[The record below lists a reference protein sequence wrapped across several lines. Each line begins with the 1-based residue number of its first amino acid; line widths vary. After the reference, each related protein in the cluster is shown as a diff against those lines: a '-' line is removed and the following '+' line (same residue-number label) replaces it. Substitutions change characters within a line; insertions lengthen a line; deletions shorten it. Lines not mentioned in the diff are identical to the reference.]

1 MSGYIGATPITIDD
15 KEYTLED
22 MTDEQQMF
30 VRHISD
36 LERKISSAQFS
47 VDQMRVGRDGFINLL
62 KQSLEAKP
70 EDIAAE

>member
-1 MSGYIGATPITIDD
+1 MMADKKATPITIDD

-47 VDQMRVGRDGFINLL
+47 VDQMRVGRDGFVNLL

>member
-1 MSGYIGATPITIDD
+1 MADKQATPITIDD
-15 KEYTLED
+15 KKYTLED

>member
-1 MSGYIGATPITIDD
+1 MADKKATPITIDD

>member
-1 MSGYIGATPITIDD
+1 MMADKQATPITIDD

-47 VDQMRVGRDGFINLL
+47 VDQMRVGKDGFINLL

>member
-1 MSGYIGATPITIDD
+1 MMADKKATPITIDD

>member
-1 MSGYIGATPITIDD
+1 MADKKATPITIDD

-47 VDQMRVGRDGFINLL
+47 VDQMRVGRDGFVNLL

>member
-1 MSGYIGATPITIDD
+1 MADKKATPITIDD

-36 LERKISSAQFS
+36 LERKISSAQLS

>member
-1 MSGYIGATPITIDD
+1 MADKKATPITIDD
-15 KEYTLED
+15 KEYILED
-22 MTDEQQMF
+22 MTDEQQIF

-62 KQSLEAKP
+62 KQSLEANS

>member
-1 MSGYIGATPITIDD
+1 MADKQATPITIDD

-47 VDQMRVGRDGFINLL
+47 VDQMRVGKDGFINLL

>member
-1 MSGYIGATPITIDD
+1 MADKKATPITIDD
-15 KEYTLED
+15 KEYILED

>member
-1 MSGYIGATPITIDD
+1 MADKQATPITIDD

-47 VDQMRVGRDGFINLL
+47 VDQMRVGRDGFLNLL

>member
-1 MSGYIGATPITIDD
+1 MADKQATPITIDD
-15 KEYTLED
+15 KEYILED

-47 VDQMRVGRDGFINLL
+47 VDQMRVGRDGFVNLL

>member
-1 MSGYIGATPITIDD
+1 MADKQATPITIDD

>member
-1 MSGYIGATPITIDD
+1 MMADKKATPITIDD

-36 LERKISSAQFS
+36 LGRKISSAQFS
-47 VDQMRVGRDGFINLL
+47 VDQMRVGRDGFVNLL

-70 EDIAAE
+70 EGIAAE

>member
-1 MSGYIGATPITIDD
+1 MMADKQATPITIDD

-47 VDQMRVGRDGFINLL
+47 VDQMRVGRDGFVNLL

>member
-1 MSGYIGATPITIDD
+1 MADKKATPITIDD

-36 LERKISSAQFS
+36 LERKISSAQLS
-47 VDQMRVGRDGFINLL
+47 VDQMRVGRDGFVNLL

-70 EDIAAE
+70 EDSAAE

>member
-1 MSGYIGATPITIDD
+1 MADKQATPITIDD

-47 VDQMRVGRDGFINLL
+47 VNQMRVGRDGFINLL

>member
-1 MSGYIGATPITIDD
+1 MADKKATPITIDD

-22 MTDEQQMF
+22 MTNEQQMF

-47 VDQMRVGRDGFINLL
+47 VDQMRVGRDGFVNLL

>member
-1 MSGYIGATPITIDD
+1 MADKKATPITIDD

-47 VDQMRVGRDGFINLL
+47 LDQMRVGRDGFLNLL

>member
-1 MSGYIGATPITIDD
+1 MADKQATPITIDD

-47 VDQMRVGRDGFINLL
+47 VDQMRVGRDGFVNLL

>member
-1 MSGYIGATPITIDD
+1 MADKKATPITIDD

-47 VDQMRVGRDGFINLL
+47 VNQMRVGRDGFINLL

>member
-1 MSGYIGATPITIDD
+1 MADKKATPITIDD

-22 MTDEQQMF
+22 MTDQQQMF